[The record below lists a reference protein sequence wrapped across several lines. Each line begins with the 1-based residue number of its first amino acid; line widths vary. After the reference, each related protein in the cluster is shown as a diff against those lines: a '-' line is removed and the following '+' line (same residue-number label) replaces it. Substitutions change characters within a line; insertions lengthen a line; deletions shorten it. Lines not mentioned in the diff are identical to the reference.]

1 MKNYLC
7 GYYVFAGLALFSS
20 TLIAAEELAGEA
32 TKEAAREAVKDT
44 AAPTGQDVLTSQAIM
59 QMLLG
64 LALVVVVIL
73 VLAWAL
79 RRVSNLH
86 QSHQKM
92 KVVSSLSLGTRERA
106 VLIEVGDRQ
115 LLLGVA
121 AGHVS
126 LLESFPEKVIST
138 APKSE
143 FAKTLKDS
151 IKESIDAGA
160 PE

>member
-7 GYYVFAGLALFSS
+7 GYYVFAGLSLFSS
-20 TLIAAEELAGEA
+20 TLIAAEESAGERV
-32 TKEAAREAVKDT
+32 REAVKDT